1 MKSFFYAFSNSF
13 GLAFRPSWELSRL
26 LGGGSVPKIL
36 PDVENYAA
44 LRLSTTPTQAF
55 AQFVGRYP
63 PPPRATILPAQRS

>member
-1 MKSFFYAFSNSF
+1 MRFLTPLDSVFPQVGDFA
-13 GLAFRPSWELSRL
+13 P

-36 PDVENYAA
+36 SDTENYAA